1 MKITPIQ
8 LDQVNPAVT
17 SKRHKIQ
24 KIIDEFDQSMYDAYK
39 ISLDPGEYA
48 TLHSAYDCFH
58 HAIVRIHRDKS
69 IQVRTS
75 SAEQCVYL
83 IRTDISRGGST

>member
-1 MKITPIQ
+1 MKITPIKLNQ
-8 LDQVNPAVT
+8 INPDVT
-17 SKRHKIQ
+17 HKRKKVQRIVE
-24 KIIDEFDQSMYDAYK
+24 EFDRSMYDAYK
-39 ISLDPGEYA
+39 VSLDPGEYA
-48 TLHSAYDCFH
+48 NLHCAYNCFHSAV
-58 HAIVRIHRDKS
+58 VRLHRAKS

>member
-1 MKITPIQ
+1 MKITPIELNQ
-8 LDQVNPAVT
+8 INPEV
-17 SKRHKIQ
+17 SHKRKKVQ
-24 KIIDEFDQSMYDAYK
+24 KIVEEFDRSMYDAYK

-48 TLHSAYDCFH
+48 NLHCAYNCFH
-58 HAIVRIHRDKS
+58 TAVVRMHRAKS